1 MKENI
6 CNELKSKHCVLW
18 IFSFFLFVCSIILKN
33 NKWKRQASSTRVT
46 SQLQGPWPVGPVY
59 SFTSS
64 NSIPVFWYS
73 ANGFSIWLE
82 PRKRHQI
89 NLFSFLFLNNF
100 FLLSRTEKK
109 TRASRRTTLKALK
122 HRQYCGFRFTV
133 WLLFAK
139 EVITA
144 NSIF

>member
-18 IFSFFLFVCSIILKN
+18 VFSFFCLYALLFLKTT
-33 NKWKRQASSTRVT
+33 NKNARQVAQEWQASCKGRGRLGQCTLLPVVIAFLFFGT
-46 SQLQGPWPVGPVY
+46 LPMAFQFDLSQEKDIKFNLS
-59 SFTSS
+59 SF
-64 NSIPVFWYS
+64 
-73 ANGFSIWLE
+73 
-82 PRKRHQI
+82 
-89 NLFSFLFLNNF
+89 FSFKIIF
-100 FLLSRTEKK
+100 SYCREQKK
-109 TRASRRTTLKALK
+109 TRASKRTTLKALK

-139 EVITA
+139 EIIIA